1 MLATLILANFAF
13 HLLFVI
19 CGVLKSYFKKQIKQ
33 NLPYVIGQAINAL
46 SYVHPGKSAKIALD
60 LFCTPW
66 AGKIL
71 DHQRNFLNKSYQKR
85 LPFQDI
91 EIQTYFW
98 QGTGPTVLL
107 VHGWESNTWRW
118 RKVINRLIVEN
129 YTIIA
134 FDGPAHGATGGKRF
148 NAYVYAQMIEHMC
161 KLYRPAHIVSHSIG
175 SFACIYYLAKMN
187 DADLGSIVI
196 MGSPNKLTDL
206 TDVFTGILG
215 FNKRVMKAYDRE
227 FTKYFENPQQYY
239 NAEDFA
245 KEVTVPALII
255 HDENDELNKYAGG
268 VAIANNW
275 KESVFLT
282 TRGLGH
288 SLQNEIVYDA
298 IVAFLNKSLQKNG

>member
-1 MLATLILANFAF
+1 MPFI
-13 HLLFVI
+13 
-19 CGVLKSYFKKQIKQ
+19 
-33 NLPYVIGQAINAL
+33 IGQFINAL
-46 SYVHPGKSAKIALD
+46 SYVHPRKAAKIALD

-71 DHQRNFLNKSYQKR
+71 DHQWNFLNKSYKKR

-134 FDGPAHGATGGKRF
+134 FDGPAHGATSGKRF
-148 NAYVYAQMIEHMC
+148 NAYVYAQMIAHMC
-161 KLYRPAHIVSHSIG
+161 KLYQPAHIVSHSIG
-175 SFACIYYLAKMN
+175 SFACIYYLAKM
-187 DADLGSIVI
+187 DDVDLESIVV

-206 TDVFTGILG
+206 TEVFTRMLG

-227 FTKYFENPQQYY
+227 FTKYFEKPQQYY
-239 NAEDFA
+239 NAENFA
-245 KEVTVPALII
+245 QEVTIPALII
-255 HDENDELNKYAGG
+255 HDEKDELNKYEGG

-275 KESVFLT
+275 KGSTLFT
-282 TRGLGH
+282 TKGLGH
-288 SLQNEIVYDA
+288 SLQDETVYDA
-298 IVAFLNKSLQKNG
+298 IVAFLKKSR